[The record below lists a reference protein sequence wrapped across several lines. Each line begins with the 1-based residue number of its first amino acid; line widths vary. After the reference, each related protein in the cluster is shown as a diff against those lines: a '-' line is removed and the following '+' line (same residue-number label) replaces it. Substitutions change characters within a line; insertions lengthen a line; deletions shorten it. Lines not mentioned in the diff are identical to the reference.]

1 AATTAEREKL
11 ERLAAEINKARE
23 GLRQDTARLEALLEK
38 RAATGPGPAP
48 GESPAGDGEPVKKT
62 PTSLD
67 GLAKAMRGMKP
78 EQAAP
83 IISRLER
90 KMAADVLVRMPAT
103 DAGKVLGQCKP
114 EVAAELAAEIASRT
128 PRSEL
133 RR

>member
-1 AATTAEREKL
+1 
-11 ERLAAEINKARE
+11 AAEINKARE
-23 GLRQDTARLEALLEK
+23 GLRADTARLEALLAQ
-38 RAATGPGPAP
+38 RAAAGSA
-48 GESPAGDGEPVKKT
+48 PAGEAGGADEGGEPGKKK

-114 EVAAELAAEIASRT
+114 ELAAEIASRT
-128 PRSEL
+128 PRAEL
-133 RR
+133 KR